1 MINPN
6 DPSLKSWIEVPE
18 NSDFPIQNLPFGIF
32 STSTFKLRNPRA
44 GVAIGEYVVDLK
56 ALSDLGFFLNL
67 KDKNVFNKEYLND
80 FIALGKPVCSKVR
93 ARISELLRHDNSEL
107 RDNEKARNKVLYK
120 KQEVTMLMP
129 IKVGDYTDFYSSE
142 EHATNVGS
150 MFRDPKNALLPNWKH
165 MPVAYHGRTSSIILS
180 GTNIHRPKGQSKADD
195 AENPTFGPS
204 KSLDFELEMAFI
216 AGKSTKLGE
225 SISVNDAEEYIF
237 GFVLFNDWSAR
248 DIQKWEYVPLGPF
261 LGKNFASSIS
271 PWVVTLEALEPFRVE
286 GKVQSPKPLPY
297 LNPSPRPQAPSPK
310 LQAPSSKLQQVSS
323 IASPITSGQ
332 AGRAPIA
339 SGQAG
344 KKNFD
349 INLEVYLQPNESEEK
364 FRICKSNFKYMYWNI
379 NQQLAHH
386 TVNGCN
392 INVGD
397 MFASGTI
404 SGPTEDSYGSMLELS
419 WKGTKPIKMPDG
431 TERKFIN
438 DRDTV
443 IMRAYGEK
451 NGVRVGFGEVRTK
464 VLPAL

>member
-1 MINPN
+1 MNNPN
-6 DPSLKSWIEVPE
+6 DPTTKSWIEVPQ

-32 STSTFKLRNPRA
+32 KTSSSTPRA
-44 GVAIGEYVVDLK
+44 GVAIGEYVVDLN

-107 RDNEKARNKVLYK
+107 RDNQKARDKVLYK
-120 KQEVTMLMP
+120 TQEVTMHFP
-129 IKVGDYTDFYSSE
+129 VKVGDYTDFYSSE

-165 MPVAYHGRTSSIILS
+165 MPVAYHGRASSIILS

-204 KSLDFELEMAFI
+204 KNLDFELEMAFI

-225 SISVNDAEEYIF
+225 SIPINDAEEYIF

-297 LNPSPRPQAPSPK
+297 L
-310 LQAPSSKLQQVSS
+310 QV
-323 IASPITSGQ
+323 T
-332 AGRAPIA
+332 
-339 SGQAG
+339 G

-349 INLEVYLQPNESEEK
+349 INLEVYIEPSGPPPNLPESEKRGIGETE
-364 FRICKSNFKYMYWNI
+364 SNKTKQF
-379 NQQLAHH
+379 
-386 TVNGCN
+386 T
-392 INVGD
+392 
-397 MFASGTI
+397 
-404 SGPTEDSYGSMLELS
+404 DS
-419 WKGTKPIKMPDG
+419 PIH
-431 TERKFIN
+431 R
-438 DRDTV
+438 
-443 IMRAYGEK
+443 
-451 NGVRVGFGEVRTK
+451 FGER
-464 VLPAL
+464 